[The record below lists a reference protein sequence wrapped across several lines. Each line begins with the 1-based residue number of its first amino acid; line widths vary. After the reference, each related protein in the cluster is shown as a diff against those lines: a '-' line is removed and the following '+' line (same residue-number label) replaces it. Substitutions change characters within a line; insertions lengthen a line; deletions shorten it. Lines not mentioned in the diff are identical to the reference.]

1 MALRQSESGERYSLI
16 GVSNSNVASK
26 ALWFGRQHTLFF
38 LFFRKT
44 NEKGLK
50 TLSFND
56 KDKIKG
62 KVNSTRIDFLV

>member
-1 MALRQSESGERYSLI
+1 MPVYKEQVHLTSAIIVQSI
-16 GVSNSNVASK
+16 GNGLGRFLCVAADLNQK
-26 ALWFGRQHTLFF
+26 
-38 LFFRKT
+38 KI

-62 KVNSTRIDFLV
+62 KVNSTRFDFLV